1 MGSACTL
8 RIMSMARRIGT
19 AVSVAITSISLAGNG
34 DVAFAADAYVCGPD
48 KLVYV
53 EIKDLERMKR
63 SDACIA
69 DYYGLKIEPKRAE
82 VKTKAIIENEPKFK
96 EPLKTNTSPI
106 KFKPIV
112 QDDIDNDSRRADLNP
127 AQVTKSPLPSIDT
140 DYRNVRV
147 INAASEEQSWYRHQQ

>member
-1 MGSACTL
+1 
-8 RIMSMARRIGT
+8 MATRIGT
-19 AVSVAITSISLAGNG
+19 AVSVAIISLSLAGNG

-69 DYYGLKIEPKRAE
+69 AYYGLKIEPERAQVE
-82 VKTKAIIENEPKFK
+82 TKAVTDQEPKFS
-96 EPLKTNTSPI
+96 EPLKANTLPV

-112 QDDIDNDSRRADLNP
+112 QDDIVYDGRRADLNP
-127 AQVTKSPLPSIDT
+127 AQLTQSPLPSANT

-147 INAASEEQSWYRHQQ
+147 INAASEDQSWYRHQR